1 MPEIT
6 IRRAMPADIE
16 SIWALRL
23 KTTELFRLRG
33 IDQWQHALPD
43 KATFMRDI
51 EAGHFHVIG
60 DETVIAMVAIKDGI
74 EETYDVIM
82 DGAWVKDAPYLTVH
96 RLAVDDAYLG
106 QGLSTRLMRFAEDE
120 ARRQGITM
128 IRIDTH
134 RHNTYAIRLFTSLGY
149 TRRGTI
155 MLKEQEGDRMRDAFD
170 KILDEEM
177 TP

>member
-1 MPEIT
+1 MPEIP
-6 IRRAMPADIE
+6 IRRATPSDIE

-23 KTTELFRLRG
+23 KTTDLFRLRG

-43 KATFMRDI
+43 KETFMRDI

-60 DETVIAMVAIKDGI
+60 EEKVIAMIAIKDGI
-74 EETYDVIM
+74 EETYDVITG
-82 DGAWVKDAPYLTVH
+82 GAWAQEGAYLTVH
-96 RLAVDDAYLG
+96 RLAVDDCCLG

-120 ARRQGITM
+120 ARRQGIRM

-134 RHNTYAIRLFTSLGY
+134 RNNTHAIRLFTSLGY
-149 TRRGTI
+149 ARRGTI